1 MDRIVIPPGGVCTDV
16 SFPDALSTV
25 AATRMTRSL
34 IRESRN
40 SHTIRPSACH
50 QQTKKGPEGPFLK
63 DALNGTL
70 NLERET
76 SHALE
81 R

>member
-50 QQTKKGPEGPFLK
+50 QQTKRTRRSFFE

-76 SHALE
+76 RRLLE
-81 R
+81 Q

>member
-1 MDRIVIPPGGVCTDV
+1 MDRIVVIPPGGVCTDV

-50 QQTKKGPEGPFLK
+50 QQTKKDPKVLF
-63 DALNGTL
+63 
-70 NLERET
+70 
-76 SHALE
+76 
-81 R
+81 